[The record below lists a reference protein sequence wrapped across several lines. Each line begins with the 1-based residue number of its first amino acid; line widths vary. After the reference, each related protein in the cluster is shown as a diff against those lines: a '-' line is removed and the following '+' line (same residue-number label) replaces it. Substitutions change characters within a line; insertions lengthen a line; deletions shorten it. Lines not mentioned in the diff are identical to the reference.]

1 MQQTVESATMLGTAQ
16 PPRPNAARLLCF
28 RRATMAHASAAR
40 VSGIAV
46 YPGRPNSIHLTSQP
60 APIHGPDDVL
70 IRIRRAGICGTDK
83 EIIDAKLGAPPPGSD
98 ELVIGHEAIGI
109 VEAVGDR
116 VTTIKQGDFV
126 VATVRRPDGCPACQ
140 AGQPDMCLWRKY
152 HERGIFFAHGF
163 MVEQIVEHPDYL
175 IVVPPELEPVG
186 VLLEPT
192 SVVEK
197 ALRQARLIQRRID
210 GWQPKTAVV
219 VGAGPIGLLG
229 MMLLRAEGFD
239 VYTLARSPAPTAA
252 SRLVAACGA
261 HYISTKEISIAELT
275 SSLPNVDVIIE
286 ASGAS
291 QPVAESM
298 QLLGNNGVLVLLS
311 ITGGDFDHDVPIDLI
326 NREFVLGNKV
336 MVGSVNSALEDF
348 TSGVTHLAQFEELWP
363 GLTGSL
369 ITQRLPAFE
378 NPQIIRDASVG
389 GIKAVLEFDG
399 V

>member
-1 MQQTVESATMLGTAQ
+1 MMPGALED
-16 PPRPNAARLLCF
+16 AAMNRGAIALL
-28 RRATMAHASAAR
+28 RRAIMAHASAAR

-60 APIHGPDDVL
+60 APIHGPDEVL

-83 EIIDAKLGAPPPGSD
+83 EIIDAKLGAPPAGSD

-116 VTTIKQGDFV
+116 VTKIKPGDFV
-126 VATVRRPDGCPACQ
+126 VATVRRPDDCPACK

-152 HERGIFFAHGF
+152 HERGIFYAHGF

-197 ALRQARLIQRRID
+197 ALRQARLIQHRIV

-219 VGAGPIGLLG
+219 LGAGPIGLLG
-229 MMLLRAEGFD
+229 TMLLRAEGFD
-239 VYTLARSPAPTAA
+239 VYTLARSQAPTP
-252 SRLVAACGA
+252 SSKLVASCGA
-261 HYISTKEISIAELT
+261 HYLSTKETSIAELT
-275 SSLPNVDVIIE
+275 SSLPNVDLIIE
-286 ASGAS
+286 ASGAIE
-291 QPVAESM
+291 PVADAM
-298 QLLGNNGVLVLLS
+298 GLLGNNGVLVLLS
-311 ITGGDFDHDVPIDLI
+311 ITGGELQHHIPIDLI

-336 MVGSVNSALEDF
+336 MVGCVNSALEDF
-348 TSGVTHLAQFEELWP
+348 HSGVTHLSRFEELWP
-363 GLTGSL
+363 GLTSTL

-378 NPQIIRDASVG
+378 NPQIIRDASAG